1 MRIYKHKISGE
12 LLLLTKQRTS
22 NINTFVV
29 INRNYQP
36 IKESFGILFTEV
48 KRIILGFDKLEFI
61 AETND

>member
-1 MRIYKHKISGE
+1 MKIYKHKISGE

-29 INRNYQP
+29 LDRNYQP
-36 IKESFGILFTEV
+36 IKESFGTLLTEV

-61 AETND
+61 TEI

>member
-29 INRNYQP
+29 LDRNYQP
-36 IKESFGILFTEV
+36 IKESFGTLLTEV

-61 AETND
+61 TEI